1 MTLGA
6 MVDVVVGL
14 MLCYLLLGLIGSALL
29 EALAGWLNLR
39 GRQLERGLRDL
50 LASGEG
56 SAQHA
61 ALFEPVYR
69 HGLIVP
75 EPGGRAP
82 AYIAPANFSAALLDV
97 LGRGQSAL
105 TLDAVRAGIE
115 QLPPGG
121 ARQALAALLAQ
132 SQGELPVLRAGIER
146 WFNHGMGHVSGAYK
160 RFTNNVML
168 AFGLAV
174 ALGGRIDSL
183 ALARTLWADAHT
195 AAASTGTGAA
205 ATVAAG
211 AAASPAAWPIGW
223 SADVAWSWPLLIGCL
238 VTALATSVGAPFWF
252 DTLQKFL
259 QVRAAGP
266 RPPTA

>member
-29 EALAGWLNLR
+29 EALAGWFNLR
-39 GRQLERGLRDL
+39 GRQLERGLRAL
-50 LASGEG
+50 LAVGNGAARHE
-56 SAQHA
+56 

-69 HGLIVP
+69 HGLIATDP
-75 EPGGRAP
+75 SGRAP
-82 AYIAPANFSAALLDV
+82 AYIAPADFSAALLDV
-97 LGRGQSAL
+97 LSGRDAPLSAE
-105 TLDAVRAGIE
+105 TVRAGVAR
-115 QLPPGG
+115 LPPGG
-121 ARQALAALLAQ
+121 ARQALQALLAQ
-132 SQGELPVLRAGIER
+132 SADDLPALRGAIER
-146 WFNHGMGHVSGAYK
+146 WFNHGMSHVSGGYK

-174 ALGGRIDSL
+174 ALGGNIDSL
-183 ALARTLWADAHT
+183 ALAQAMWADAH
-195 AAASTGTGAA
+195 
-205 ATVAAG
+205 AG
-211 AAASPAAWPIGW
+211 AAAATATATASAAVASWPIGW
-223 SADVAWSWPLLIGCL
+223 GAGTAWSWQLLLGCL

-266 RPPTA
+266 RPPGA